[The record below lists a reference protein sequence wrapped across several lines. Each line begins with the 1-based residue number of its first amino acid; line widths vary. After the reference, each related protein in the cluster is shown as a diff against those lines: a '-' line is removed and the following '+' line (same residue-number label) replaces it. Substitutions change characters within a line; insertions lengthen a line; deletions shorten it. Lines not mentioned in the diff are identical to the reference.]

1 MTEENLI
8 SIDDL
13 SALVPEIA
21 PEQWVARDTGI
32 SLRQVSSTMQLL
44 DEGATVPFISRYRKE
59 MTGGLDEVEVAR
71 IRDGLQE
78 VREFADRRRSILE
91 SVAEQG
97 KLTPALLS
105 LFLEATHRT
114 ELEDLYLPYKRRRL
128 TRADKARGRGLEP
141 LARILLGEVPLP
153 ASGLEHEAAAYVNP
167 ELEVPDVE
175 AALAGARDICAEV
188 VSEHVALREGLRDWM
203 RASGRLT
210 STVIRGKEEAAAQL
224 RDYHDYSEPVARV
237 PSHRV
242 LAVARGEN
250 EQLLRVHVEVEQ
262 AEAPLRISRYFP
274 APDPRLGA
282 QWTLIREDSWA
293 RLLHPGLESEVRR
306 ELKDRADRE
315 AILIFVGNLRELL
328 MSPPLGAR
336 RVMALD
342 PGFRTGCKVAVLNAQ
357 GTFLAHKTI
366 YPHPPRE
373 EVEFAQKVV
382 VKLIQ
387 EYQVESIA
395 VGSGTAGRET
405 ESFLREMVREGMI
418 ASEVPI
424 VRVDESGASIY
435 SASPLARE
443 EFPELDLTVR
453 GAISIGRRMQ
463 DPLGELVKIE
473 PKSLGIGQYQHD
485 VDQPRLRRA
494 LDDVVES
501 CVNSVGVE
509 LNTASYSLLQYVSGL
524 GEKLAKSIVTYRDEN
539 GPFDTRRELLKVPR
553 LGPKAFEQCA
563 GFVRVREGRHPLDA
577 SAVHPERYELVERM
591 ARDLGVGV
599 GELVGN
605 PDLVAKIPLD
615 RYVSD
620 EIGQFTL
627 SDIVAELQKP
637 GRDPRR
643 AFETAG
649 FREDIREFEDLQE
662 GMILTGIVTNV
673 TAFGAFVDIGV
684 HQDGLVHVSE
694 LSHTFVKDPMT
705 VVKPGMKVTVKVI
718 ALDVQRRRIAL
729 SIKACLEAPAGAR
742 PPREDRG
749 VRPGDDRGPRED
761 RGNGG
766 NAKPQPQGQR
776 PQSGAPHGRDDR
788 GGRPGNG
795 GGNVGNSR
803 PPSGPKPG
811 AGDNPFQ
818 KFFRDKNVK

>member
-1 MTEENLI
+1 MSEEKLI
-8 SIDDL
+8 SIEEL
-13 SALVPEIA
+13 SALVPAIA
-21 PEQWVARDTGI
+21 PEQWVAHETGI
-32 SLRQVSSTMQLL
+32 PLRQVAATMQLL

-59 MTGGLDEVEVAR
+59 ATGGLDEVGVTS
-71 IRDGLQE
+71 IRDQAQE

-97 KLTPALLS
+97 KLTPVLLG
-105 LFLEATHRT
+105 LFLDATRRT
-114 ELEDLYLPYKRRRL
+114 EIEDLYLPYKRKRL

-141 LARILLGEVPLP
+141 LALVLLGQSPLP
-153 ASGLEHEAAAYVNP
+153 ASGLEAEAARHVNP
-167 ELEVPDVE
+167 EQDVPDAE

-188 VSEHVALREGLRDWM
+188 VSEHVALREALRDWM
-203 RASGRLT
+203 RASGRLA
-210 STVIRGKEEAAAQL
+210 STVIRGKETEAAQF
-224 RDYHDYSEPVARV
+224 RDYHDYSEPLARV

-250 EQLLRVHVEVEQ
+250 EQLLRVHVEVEKT
-262 AEAPLRISRYFP
+262 EAPARVQRFFP
-274 APDPRLGA
+274 TPEPRLA
-282 QWTLIREDSWA
+282 RQWELIREDTWE
-293 RLLHPGLESEVRR
+293 RLLHPGLESELRR

-315 AILIFVGNLRELL
+315 AIQIFVGNLRELL
-328 MSPPLGAR
+328 MSPPLGAK

-357 GTFLAHKTI
+357 GTFLANKTI

-373 EVEFAQKVV
+373 EVEFSQKIV
-382 VKLIQ
+382 LRMID

-405 ESFLREMVREGMI
+405 ESFLRDMVREGML
-418 ASEVPI
+418 ASTVPI

-435 SASPLARE
+435 SASPIARE
-443 EFPELDLTVR
+443 EFPDLDLTVR

-509 LNTASYSLLQYVSGL
+509 LNTASHSLLQYVSGL
-524 GEKLAKSIVTYRDEN
+524 GEKLAKSIVSYRDEH
-539 GPFDTRRELLKVPR
+539 GPFDTRKELLKVPR

-591 ARDLGVGV
+591 ARDLGVDV
-599 GELVGN
+599 KDVIGN
-605 PDLVAKIPLD
+605 ADLIASIPLD
-615 RYVSD
+615 RYVTD
-620 EIGQFTL
+620 GIGRFTL
-627 SDIVAELQKP
+627 ADIIEELKKP

-643 AFETAG
+643 AFEAAG
-649 FREDIREFEDLQE
+649 FREDIREFEDLEE

-684 HQDGLVHVSE
+684 HQDGLIHVSE

-705 VVKPGMKVTVKVI
+705 VVRPGLKVTVKVI
-718 ALDVQRRRIAL
+718 GLDVQRRRIAL
-729 SIKACLEAPAGAR
+729 SIKACTEPGPGERPAGAR
-742 PPREDRG
+742 PQG
-749 VRPGDDRGPRED
+749 RPEGPRED
-761 RGNGG
+761 RGRGP
-766 NAKPQPQGQR
+766 NAKPQPNQR
-776 PQSGAPHGRDDR
+776 PREDR
-788 GGRPGNG
+788 GGGNPR
-795 GGNVGNSR
+795 SQQ
-803 PPSGPKPG
+803 GPKSQG
-811 AGDNPFQ
+811 SDNPFQ
-818 KFFRDKNVK
+818 KFFGDKKGK